1 MTRSV
6 SRAITIEADPTTVF
20 DVLADPAQ
28 HVLFD
33 GSETVKGRLT
43 GPPRLY
49 LGAKWRVRM
58 RLVLPYV
65 VTNQVVQ
72 YDEDRAIAWRHFARH
87 VWRYTLDP
95 VAGEQG
101 PATTVTETWDWSGGL
116 PVPTVYE
123 RLGFPERNAEAI
135 EGSLQRLKVLV
146 ESRTR
151 TAS

>member
-1 MTRSV
+1 MTRFV
-6 SRAITIEADPTTVF
+6 SRSITIEADPTTVF

-28 HVLFD
+28 HPLFD
-33 GSETVKGRLT
+33 GSDTVKRRVS

-58 RLVLPYV
+58 RMVLPYL

-72 YDEDRAIAWRHFARH
+72 YDEDRLIAWRHFARH
-87 VWRYTLDP
+87 VWRYDLDP
-95 VAGEQG
+95 VAGEHG
-101 PATTVTETWDWSGGL
+101 PATTVTETWDWGGGL
-116 PVPTVYE
+116 PTPRVYE
-123 RLGFPERNAEAI
+123 AVGFPDRNVDAI
-135 EGSLQRLKVLV
+135 EASLQRLKVLV

>member
-1 MTRSV
+1 MTRAV
-6 SRAITIEADPTTVF
+6 SRSITIDADPTTVF

-28 HVLFD
+28 HPLFD

-58 RLVLPYV
+58 HLVLPYV
-65 VTNQVVQ
+65 VTNQVVE
-72 YDEDRAIAWRHFARH
+72 YDEDRVIAWRHFARH
-87 VWRYTLDP
+87 IWRYELTP
-95 VAGEQG
+95 VDGQRG
-101 PATTVTETWDWSGGL
+101 PATQVTESWDWSGGL
-116 PVPTVYE
+116 PVPKAYE
-123 RLGFPERNAEAI
+123 LIGFPERNAEGI
-135 EGSLQRLKVLV
+135 EASLQRLKVLI